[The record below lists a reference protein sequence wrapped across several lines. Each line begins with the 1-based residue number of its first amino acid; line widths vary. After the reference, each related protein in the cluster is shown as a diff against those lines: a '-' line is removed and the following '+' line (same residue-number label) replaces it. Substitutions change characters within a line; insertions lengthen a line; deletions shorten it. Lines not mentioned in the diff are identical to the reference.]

1 MDANAA
7 LEHAKAVA
15 REVVRAGLCDTG
27 RARQHL
33 AEYAEFI
40 RAQGVRGTYTQLLF
54 ARGVLDRARF
64 AEVQARVPPPA
75 LANATQASVVLRLP
89 PGAVPPAGH
98 AARGEGTESFDRV
111 LPAPPAAELQDAL
124 ATIVDLGAA
133 DGDEGP
139 GAGPAG
145 PGDAL
150 PTLLDHRGG
159 DGDDDPLGAGLG
171 SSDELALP
179 SPAELARA
187 GPARPRSP
195 LPFGAGPGDGDY
207 DPTWSAAGQRLDTT
221 ADSGGSAGSRPDATP
236 WEAAGRPTASAA
248 PAVPAPA
255 PSPRG
260 LAAGEDVPDD
270 VLGSAEQDAP
280 PEPRPGEAVGG
291 HELQR
296 LIGRGGMGLIYRAR
310 ARDGQTVALKLL
322 AGGRDPGADRRRQRF
337 RCEFEALRRLDH
349 PGVVRVFD
357 FGRDGP
363 WDWYSMELVDGKDLE
378 RLLAQGAL
386 EPAAKLDRYVEIV
399 DAIAHAHARQVV
411 HRDLKPQNVVVDAAG
426 RARVLDFG
434 LAKILDQGLGMT
446 REGSSLGTPFYMAPE
461 QLQSAKQVDAR
472 ADVFALGVILYEL
485 LTGQRPFLG
494 ASAAEVGQQ
503 LLHHEP
509 PRPGKVAAGVHPDL
523 DALCMRALEKDPAA
537 RYPDAGAL
545 LADLE
550 RHRAGAGVAGAGGL
564 GRATADLRRFARRHK
579 APILAAAVT
588 AAVCLGLVAAGAAL
602 LLSR

>member
-33 AEYAEFI
+33 AEYAEFV

-89 PGAVPPAGH
+89 AGVVPPAGP
-98 AARGEGTESFDRV
+98 ASRGEGTESFDRV
-111 LPAPPAAELQDAL
+111 LPAPPAPDPLDAL
-124 ATIVDLGAA
+124 ATIVDLGAS

-139 GAGPAG
+139 GAPQAD

-179 SPAELARA
+179 SAAELARGRA
-187 GPARPRSP
+187 GAPRGP
-195 LPFGAGPGDGDY
+195 LPLASSAGDY
-207 DPTWSAAGQRLDTT
+207 DPTWTGEAPRILTT

-236 WEAAGRPTASAA
+236 WEAAGRPGSGAPIASPPAA
-248 PAVPAPA
+248 DA
-255 PSPRG
+255 PRG
-260 LAAGEDVPDD
+260 LAAGQDVPDD
-270 VLGSAEQDAP
+270 VLGSAELEAP
-280 PEPRPGEAVGG
+280 AEPRPGESVGG
-291 HELQR
+291 PELPK

-349 PGVVRVFD
+349 PGIVRVFD

-386 EPAAKLDRYVEIV
+386 EPAARLDRYADIV

-446 REGSSLGTPFYMAPE
+446 RTGSSLGTPFYMAPE

-494 ASAAEVGQQ
+494 ASAAEVGQHI
-503 LLHHEP
+503 LHHEP
-509 PRPGKVAAGVHPDL
+509 PRPGRVAAGVHPDL

-545 LADLE
+545 LADLA
-550 RHRAGAGVAGAGGL
+550 RHRAGSGVAGASGL
-564 GRATADLRRFARRHK
+564 GRTTADLRRFARRHK

-588 AAVCLGLVAAGAAL
+588 ATVCLGLVAAAAAL